1 MATKTEKSPQPAAET
16 AEKTAEKA
24 ERKIPLENLR
34 RSCVKLFG
42 VSFSTFDGA
51 TVGLSG
57 KYTVNEMRDII
68 DAWLRKEVK

>member
-1 MATKTEKSPQPAAET
+1 MATKKTKSPQPVVET
-16 AEKTAEKA
+16 VEKK
-24 ERKIPLENLR
+24 ERKVPLDNLR

-57 KYTVNEMRDII
+57 KYTVDEMRGII
-68 DAWLRKEVK
+68 DKWLRKEVK

>member
-1 MATKTEKSPQPAAET
+1 MATKKMKSPQPVVET
-16 AEKTAEKA
+16 AEKK
-24 ERKIPLENLR
+24 ERKVPLDNLR

-57 KYTVNEMRDII
+57 KYTVDEMRGII
-68 DAWLRKEVK
+68 DKWLRKEVK

>member
-1 MATKTEKSPQPAAET
+1 MATKTAKSPQPAAET
-16 AEKTAEKA
+16 AEKT

-57 KYTVNEMRDII
+57 KYTVDEMRGII
-68 DAWLRKEVK
+68 GAWLRKEVK

>member
-1 MATKTEKSPQPAAET
+1 MATKKTKSSQPVVET
-16 AEKTAEKA
+16 AEKK
-24 ERKIPLENLR
+24 ERKVPLDNLR

-57 KYTVNEMRDII
+57 KYTVDEMRDII
-68 DAWLRKEVK
+68 DKWLRKEVK